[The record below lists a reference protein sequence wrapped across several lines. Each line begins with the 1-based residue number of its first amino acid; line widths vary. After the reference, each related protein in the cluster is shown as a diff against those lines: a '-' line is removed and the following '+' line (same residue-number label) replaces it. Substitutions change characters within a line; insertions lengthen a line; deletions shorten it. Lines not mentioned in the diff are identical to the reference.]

1 MNNILMINYLNNL
14 SFSSF
19 YDHAPKGT
27 RLPLMIIHVN
37 QPMGFRADNG
47 NYKKRWDF
55 RLDIYS
61 VDKDLS
67 LEAELEE
74 LLDSLQIPWVQTE
87 QYIESQAC
95 WESEYTF
102 GILGDAPDP
111 TPEDDD
117 NG

>member
-1 MNNILMINYLNNL
+1 MNNILLISYLNGL
-14 SFSSF
+14 SFPSF

-27 RLPLMIIHVN
+27 RLPFMTIHMN
-37 QPMGFRADNG
+37 QPMGFRADDG
-47 NYKKRWDF
+47 NYLKRWDV

-61 VDKDLS
+61 VDKDLQ
-67 LEAELEE
+67 LEAELEA
-74 LLDSLQIPWVQTE
+74 LLDSLKIPWTQTE

-102 GILGDAPDP
+102 GILGEVQEEP
-111 TPEDDD
+111 D